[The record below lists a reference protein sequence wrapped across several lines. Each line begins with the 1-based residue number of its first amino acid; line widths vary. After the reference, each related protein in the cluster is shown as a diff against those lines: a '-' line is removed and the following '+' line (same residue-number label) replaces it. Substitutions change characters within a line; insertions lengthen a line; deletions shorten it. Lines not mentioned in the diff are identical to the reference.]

1 MRADI
6 GRGLGWR
13 LWRSYRYDI
22 PSWQSLA
29 SRGSP
34 QHHCAT
40 YRRCSPAIQPTA
52 VRIAAPRRPRSLGS
66 VRPRYGWDYP
76 LIPRSRAS
84 EGTKWIPPEIPFA
97 ETSNDGVVSGLR
109 FAIPPEIPFAET
121 RTDPRSIGERHNSSG
136 RGIWRQERRAIGVY
150 RSFPG
155 VVGQCDRALSNRVE
169 FERGRAGAPGD
180 GRSVPERMG
189 MSFAEYSGHFST
201 TQVSERSLLRY
212 SHAERAS
219 VSWVGA
225 AESKV
230 VRSR

>member
-1 MRADI
+1 MRAVI

-13 LWRSYRYDI
+13 LWRQYRSDI

-34 QHHCAT
+34 QHHCPA
-40 YRRCSPAIQPTA
+40 YRRCSPTIQPIA
-52 VRIAAPRRPRSLGS
+52 VGIAAPTSLGS
-66 VRPRYGWDYP
+66 VRPRYGWYYP
-76 LIPRSRAS
+76 LIPRSRVS
-84 EGTKWIPPEIPFA
+84 ERTK
-97 ETSNDGVVSGLR
+97 R
-109 FAIPPEIPFAET
+109 IPPEIPFAET
-121 RTDPRSIGERHNSSG
+121 RTDPRSIGERQNSSS

-150 RSFPG
+150 RSFQG
-155 VVGQCDRALSNRVE
+155 VVGQCDRVLSNRVE

-180 GRSVPERMG
+180 GRGVPERMG
-189 MSFAEYSGHFST
+189 VSFAEYSGHFST
-201 TQVSERSLLRY
+201 TQVPERSLLRY